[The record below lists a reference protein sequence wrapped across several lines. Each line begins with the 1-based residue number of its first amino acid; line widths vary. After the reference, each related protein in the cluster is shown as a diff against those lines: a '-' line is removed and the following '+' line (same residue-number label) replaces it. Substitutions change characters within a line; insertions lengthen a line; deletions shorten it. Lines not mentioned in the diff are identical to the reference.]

1 MSFKKLCGT
10 LIALVFVVTMTSATF
25 AQKAELPEGVVP
37 LTWQPSAQH
46 LAIQTDE
53 ARKLYTRIRKNDYP
67 SVKELK
73 KSPVVAQLDALSNYY
88 FKLYGNTADINTPE
102 RQELREKVLQEFLSI
117 GSARKIYDAT
127 AKRDKYVYDGPLN
140 KNYQMTLV
148 LGLPASGKST
158 MYTDPNS
165 EKTGAFI
172 LDCDVIKTLLPEYQ
186 ESYGGAGDAVHWE
199 SFNIMDKAMETFL
212 TGEMKGTN
220 IILPIVAPNF
230 DELTNKYIKPF
241 EAAGYEVRAVYI
253 DVPENVSFA
262 RNIARQLDSGRVF
275 RSAVA
280 ASFGKKPKKV
290 YNKLKNKINSK
301 GKPYGMSIIKNF

>member
-1 MSFKKLCGT
+1 MSFKKLCGS
-10 LIALVFVVTMTSATF
+10 LIALVFVVTMTSAAL

-37 LTWQPSAQH
+37 LTWQPSPQH

-53 ARKLYTRIRKNDYP
+53 ARKLYTRIKKNDYP
-67 SVKELK
+67 SMKELK
-73 KSPVVAQLDALSNYY
+73 KSPVLAQLDALSSYY
-88 FKLYGNTADINTPE
+88 FTLYGNTADINTPE

-117 GSARKIYDAT
+117 GSARKISDAT
-127 AKRDKYVYDGPLN
+127 AKRAKYVYDGPLN

-158 MYTDPNS
+158 LYTDPNS
-165 EKTGAFI
+165 EETGAFI
-172 LDCDVIKTLLPEYQ
+172 LDCDVIKALLPEYQ
-186 ESYGGAGDAVHWE
+186 ESYGAAGDAVHWE
-199 SFNIMDKAMETFL
+199 SFNIMDKAMESFL

-220 IILPIVAPNF
+220 VILPIVAPDF
-230 DELTNKYIKPF
+230 DELTSKYIKPF

-262 RNIARQLDSGRVF
+262 RNVARQLDSGRVF

-280 ASFGKKPKKV
+280 LSFGKKPKKV

-301 GKPYGMSIIKNF
+301 GKPYGMLSIKNF

>member
-1 MSFKKLCGT
+1 MYFKKLFGT
-10 LIALVFVVTMTSATF
+10 LIALVFFVTMTSAAF
-25 AQKAELPEGVVP
+25 AQKEELPEGVVP
-37 LTWQPSAQH
+37 LTWQPSAQR

-67 SVKELK
+67 SMKELK
-73 KSPVVAQLDALSNYY
+73 KSPVVAQLDALSHYY
-88 FKLYGNTADINTPE
+88 ITLYGNTADINTPE

-117 GSARKIYDAT
+117 GSARKISDPT
-127 AKRDKYVYDGPLN
+127 AKRAKYVYDGPLN

-172 LDCDVIKTLLPEYQ
+172 LDCDVVKTLLPEYQ
-186 ESYGGAGDAVHWE
+186 ETYGAAGDAVHWE
-199 SFNIMDKAMETFL
+199 SFNIMDKAMESFL

-262 RNIARQLDSGRVF
+262 RNIARQLDSGRVY

-301 GKPYGMSIIKNF
+301 GNPYGISIIKNF